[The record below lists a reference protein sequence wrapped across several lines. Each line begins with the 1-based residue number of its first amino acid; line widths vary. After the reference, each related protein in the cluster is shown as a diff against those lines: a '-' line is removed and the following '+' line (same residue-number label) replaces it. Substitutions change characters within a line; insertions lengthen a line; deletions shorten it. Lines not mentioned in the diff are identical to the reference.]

1 MACPVAGCSNSFT
14 VKSSFTAHM
23 SRKHRACSV
32 NDLSDLFKETIP
44 QSPCEEVLPNPNDDT
59 ENESMEL
66 PDNLSENFLRNA
78 CLFYLKLQGQLLLPA
93 STIQTI
99 VEEMQNVH
107 EMGQDYTLGK
117 LRALLTNDLSLTDD
131 DVTKICDCIKDSD
144 LFSACHKGPLRTTYS
159 RNQVFKNMFKYVE
172 PVKVPLGNDE
182 NMTEKFA
189 YYIPVIKT
197 LKGLLESELWKN
209 SVAQQS
215 SETKSELCDIND
227 GQNFKSNKFFN
238 DNPGCLKLI
247 LYQDAFEIVNPLGS
261 AKKTHKVVAV
271 YVSVANLPAHIRS
284 NTDHMSLVLLCTEN
298 DLKHFGIAKVF
309 SKLLTDLKDL
319 ENNGISVAG
328 ETIKGAL
335 YCIAGDNLGSH
346 SIGGFTENFSR
357 APYFCRY
364 CEITRDEFTSDPNMC
379 APQRTPDKYDTAI
392 DGLQAEANQGIR
404 GIKTNSVF
412 NTLKAFHV
420 CQPGLPPCLGH
431 DVFEGVLSYDVAFF
445 FKYFIKKKKWL
456 TYSLLNR
463 RIKQFKYKGSDALT
477 KPSTVHADANKLTG
491 QAIEN
496 WNFLRLLPVL
506 IADKIQNAEDDV
518 WQLTLQLK
526 DIVDMICAQ
535 NISVAQVAYLDV
547 IIQEYLESRKLL
559 FPDSLLKPKH
569 HYLRHYPALI
579 LKFGPLIRLWTMRFE
594 SKHGYFK
601 RCARHLKNFKNICLT
616 LSERHQLY
624 QAYLSAGLGY
634 DQVLQVKDS
643 CVFYQSLYSDAI
655 KNAVREFGFSESNTS
670 VSTNI
675 QYKGTSYKKG
685 HFLVSKN
692 DESIEFGELLMILIQ
707 RDAVYFVIDVYK
719 TDYHSEY
726 HLYSVTKSMELQCIH
741 INDLVDYYPLP
752 SYVTNGL
759 QVIPLKHG
767 VLSK

>member
-1 MACPVAGCSNSFT
+1 
-14 VKSSFTAHM
+14 
-23 SRKHRACSV
+23 
-32 NDLSDLFKETIP
+32 
-44 QSPCEEVLPNPNDDT
+44 
-59 ENESMEL
+59 
-66 PDNLSENFLRNA
+66 
-78 CLFYLKLQGQLLLPA
+78 
-93 STIQTI
+93 
-99 VEEMQNVH
+99 
-107 EMGQDYTLGK
+107 
-117 LRALLTNDLSLTDD
+117 
-131 DVTKICDCIKDSD
+131 
-144 LFSACHKGPLRTTYS
+144 
-159 RNQVFKNMFKYVE
+159 
-172 PVKVPLGNDE
+172 
-182 NMTEKFA
+182 
-189 YYIPVIKT
+189 
-197 LKGLLESELWKN
+197 
-209 SVAQQS
+209 
-215 SETKSELCDIND
+215 
-227 GQNFKSNKFFN
+227 
-238 DNPGCLKLI
+238 
-247 LYQDAFEIVNPLGS
+247 
-261 AKKTHKVVAV
+261 
-271 YVSVANLPAHIRS
+271 
-284 NTDHMSLVLLCTEN
+284 MSLVLLCTEN

-309 SKLLTDLKDL
+309 SELLTDLKDL
-319 ENNGISVAG
+319 ESNGISVEG

-364 CEITRDEFTSDPNMC
+364 CEITRDEFMSDPNMC
-379 APQRTPDKYDTAI
+379 GPQRTPDKYDTAI

-431 DVFEGVLSYDVAFF
+431 DVFEGVLSYDVALFL
-445 FKYFIKKKKWL
+445 KYFIKKKKWL

-491 QAIEN
+491 QAIQDR
-496 WNFLRLLPVL
+496 NFLRLLPVL

-535 NISVAQVAYLDV
+535 KISVAQVAYLDV

-559 FPDSLLKPKH
+559 FPDSPLKPKH

-601 RCARHLKNFKNICLT
+601 RCARHLKNFKNICRT

-675 QYKGTSYKKG
+675 Q
-685 HFLVSKN
+685 
-692 DESIEFGELLMILIQ
+692 
-707 RDAVYFVIDVYK
+707 
-719 TDYHSEY
+719 
-726 HLYSVTKSMELQCIH
+726 
-741 INDLVDYYPLP
+741 
-752 SYVTNGL
+752 
-759 QVIPLKHG
+759 
-767 VLSK
+767 